1 MIVSVSTSNLKRT
14 KWYEYLIRFCLG
26 GLATALA
33 ALLAKK
39 ISPSFGGV
47 FLAFPAVLASCSTLI
62 EKHEREKKEEK
73 GLCGIYRGRQAAGAD
88 AAGAAMGSV
97 GLIVFAAFVWK
108 LVPHHSS
115 YVVIASATLIWAV
128 VASFVWCLWKRNV
141 LRHVKKLF
149 RFRSQAT

>member
-39 ISPSFGGV
+39 ISPSFGGL

-73 GLCGIYRGRQAAGAD
+73 GLHGTYRGRQ

-97 GLIVFAAFVWK
+97 GLIVFAAIVWK
-108 LVPHHSS
+108 LLPHHNS

-128 VASFVWCLWKRNV
+128 VASFVWWLWKRNV
-141 LRHVKKLF
+141 LRHLKKLL